1 MDDNWYKKEW
11 YDISWLNNKVKELL
25 DKEGIDF
32 SNYIVI
38 DKISLEIHTD
48 AINELA
54 ALKDFGVDNWSGYEE
69 AMKSLED
76 NK

>member
-1 MDDNWYKKEW
+1 MDDSW
-11 YDISWLNNKVKELL
+11 YDIIWLNNKVKELL

-38 DKISLEIHTD
+38 DKISLEVHTE

-54 ALKDFGVDNWSGYEE
+54 ELKEKNNE
-69 AMKSLED
+69 
-76 NK
+76 NKTN